1 MTDTIEETVEVL
13 PVKLAINLNSPAG
26 LVVVSLAAYGAK
38 TLTTDVRRAVTK
50 IRENRKAKKAA
61 AEAQTQPQQ

>member
-1 MTDTIEETVEVL
+1 MTETTQETVEVL

-61 AEAQTQPQQ
+61 ESQPTPQQ